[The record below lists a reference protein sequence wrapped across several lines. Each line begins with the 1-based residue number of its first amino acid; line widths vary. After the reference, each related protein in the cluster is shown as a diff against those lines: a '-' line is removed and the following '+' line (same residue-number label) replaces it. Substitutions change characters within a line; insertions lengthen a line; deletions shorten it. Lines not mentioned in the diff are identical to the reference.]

1 MFIRTASESDLPAIR
16 SLLSETWHDT
26 YDTLFGRETVVALLA
41 EWHSV
46 PALRQK
52 LVQPDG
58 EFIVADDGKTIAG
71 MGFAAASDDGKVLA
85 IHQLYVR
92 PAMQRRGIGGM
103 LLDELLNAFPD
114 AELCRLEVAKGNERA
129 FAFYRGFGFDVVGE
143 KEADPPHL
151 VMERPLGDDAA

>member
-26 YDTLFGRETVVALLA
+26 YDALFGRETVVALIA

-52 LVQPDG
+52 LVQPNG
-58 EFIVADDGKTIAG
+58 EFIVADDGETIAG

-92 PAMQRRGIGGM
+92 PALQRRGIGGM

-114 AELCRLEVAKGNERA
+114 VELCRLEVARGNERA
-129 FAFYRGFGFDVVGE
+129 VEFYRGFGFEVVGE
-143 KEADPPHL
+143 KDTDPPHL
-151 VMERPLGDDAA
+151 LMERPLGEGAQ